1 MRVLSALLTVG
12 LAACSGLPPQPVVP
26 LRAGELAGGL
36 TLDVPVYGPARGGLS
51 LWAGVG
57 AGAGIDLAASA
68 DAPMSL
74 IAELGAIGRG
84 ERPLLPPGVALRKSF
99 ASGASVGVG
108 VGSQRTFL
116 EAVPP
121 LRGPSQITVGP
132 FASVGSADPGGV
144 IAGRASAHLVYEV
157 RVRRADTA
165 SVRRGWALYGVGVAG
180 PVVRS
185 DSGFVVPGVRATAGA
200 WLGTPAQPSLTIG
213 TAIEGVGTP
222 GRLDAR

>member
-1 MRVLSALLTVG
+1 MRALLTLFAVG

-57 AGAGIDLAASA
+57 AGGGIDLAASA

-74 IAELGAIGRG
+74 IAELGALGRG
-84 ERPLLPPGVALRKSF
+84 ERPFLPPGVALRKSF
-99 ASGASVGVG
+99 AGGASVGVG

-121 LRGPSQITVGP
+121 LRGLGQLTVGP
-132 FASVGSADPGGV
+132 FVSVGSAGPDGAV
-144 IAGRASAHLVYEV
+144 AGRASAHLVYEV

-185 DSGFVVPGVRATAGA
+185 DSGFVVPGVRATAGT
-200 WLGTPAQPSLTIG
+200 WLGAPAETSLTLG
-213 TAIEGVGTP
+213 AAVGGVGTP